1 MKMQGWDK
9 NYREKVSPGEEK
21 RHTGTSLVI
30 QCLRLCASNTAGA
43 GSIRG
48 RGTKIV
54 YAVLRPHMPVWPKKK
69 KKERKKKKRHSFLLR
84 LNYRLL
90 DETRKYKGTDRVS
103 VRFPDF
109 Y

>member
-1 MKMQGWDK
+1 MNMKMQGWDK

-43 GSIRG
+43 GSIPG

-69 KKERKKKKRHSFLLR
+69 KRKK
-84 LNYRLL
+84 
-90 DETRKYKGTDRVS
+90 EEEEA
-103 VRFPDF
+103 
-109 Y
+109 